1 MTIKVKE
8 TETTT
13 TEIAVDFE
21 GNGISGLIQYK
32 NGELYLL
39 KVFENNFVPDR
50 KKWSFKD
57 ISAIEDLRSLLNA
70 MLYYHMEAKKW
81 ISE

>member
-39 KVFENNFVPDR
+39 KVFENNYVPDR